1 MASIHRFT
9 VRYSGRAQAAQFLRV
24 TSQPNPSSSGP
35 IIVFVSGKEHPMPLY
50 LYGSSA
56 LDAMRYTRS
65 IEGGILPGTAVRP
78 RHLGNAI
85 HTHRQ
90 INELGD
96 DAQRLLSHIRTP
108 IQVLVPKRSM
118 TTQSDRLI
126 THVWSHDIPSG
137 AYLRLDNG
145 IYLPTPAFL
154 MQQLASQ
161 LDEIGLILL
170 GLELCGF
177 YSMWSFPAMGAHHA
191 TADEFEGCTFEL
203 NPATSV
209 TQLTSYIR
217 KRGGERGY
225 RTVQHVLKR
234 TLDRS
239 ASPMESVVYLLL
251 CLPRRLGGFGLPMPV
266 LNVKVKVSTSTTTK
280 SRFPD
285 LYWPIQSLDVEYDS
299 DQDHTGMWSRYRD
312 ARRTVELAAEKI
324 TVLPLTHAQL
334 FDAGEFEAFA
344 ASVRRNLG
352 IRART
357 LDAEWHA
364 KHHLL
369 RERLLL
375 SGAEPL

>member
-1 MASIHRFT
+1 
-9 VRYSGRAQAAQFLRV
+9 
-24 TSQPNPSSSGP
+24 
-35 IIVFVSGKEHPMPLY
+35 
-50 LYGSSA
+50 
-56 LDAMRYTRS
+56 
-65 IEGGILPGTAVRP
+65 
-78 RHLGNAI
+78 
-85 HTHRQ
+85 
-90 INELGD
+90 
-96 DAQRLLSHIRTP
+96 
-108 IQVLVPKRSM
+108 
-118 TTQSDRLI
+118 
-126 THVWSHDIPSG
+126 
-137 AYLRLDNG
+137 
-145 IYLPTPAFL
+145 
-154 MQQLASQ
+154 
-161 LDEIGLILL
+161 
-170 GLELCGF
+170 
-177 YSMWSFPAMGAHHA
+177 
-191 TADEFEGCTFEL
+191 
-203 NPATSV
+203 
-209 TQLTSYIR
+209 
-217 KRGGERGY
+217 
-225 RTVQHVLKR
+225 
-234 TLDRS
+234 
-239 ASPMESVVYLLL
+239 MESVVYLLL

-375 SGAEPL
+375 SSAEPL

>member
-1 MASIHRFT
+1 
-9 VRYSGRAQAAQFLRV
+9 
-24 TSQPNPSSSGP
+24 
-35 IIVFVSGKEHPMPLY
+35 MPLY
-50 LYGSSA
+50 LYGPSA
-56 LDAMRYTRS
+56 LDAMRYVRS
-65 IEGGILPGTAVRP
+65 VEGGTLPGTVVRP

-96 DAQRLLSHIRTP
+96 DAQRLLSHTRNP

-118 TTQSDRLI
+118 TAQSDRI
-126 THVWSHDIPSG
+126 VTHVWSHDIPSG

-154 MQQLASQ
+154 IQQLASR
-161 LDEIGLILL
+161 LDEIELILL

-177 YSMWSFPAMGAHHA
+177 YSMWSFPAMGAHHTA
-191 TADEFEGCTFEL
+191 ADECEGCTFGLE
-203 NPATSV
+203 PATSV
-209 TQLTSYIR
+209 PRLTSYIR
-217 KRGGERGY
+217 QRSGERGY
-225 RTVQHVLKR
+225 RTMQHMIKR
-234 TLDRS
+234 VLDRS
-239 ASPMESVVYLLL
+239 ASPMESAVYLLL
-251 CLPRRLGGFGLPMPV
+251 CLPRRLGGFGLPAPV
-266 LNVKVKVSTSTTTK
+266 LNVEVKVSTSTTTR

-285 LYWPIQSLDVEYDS
+285 LYWPERALDVEYDS

-324 TVLPLTHAQL
+324 TVLPLTRAQL
-334 FDAGEFEAFA
+334 FDASEFEAFA

-357 LDAEWHA
+357 LDADWHA

-369 RERLLL
+369 RDRLLL
-375 SGAEPL
+375 SGAEPR